1 MSEKYLSKAKV
12 AIFIDRCD
20 QNYVYLSDL
29 ALQSQ
34 LNTANGKEILYQMI
48 EN

>member
-1 MSEKYLSKAKV
+1 MNEKYLSKAKV

-20 QNYVYLSDL
+20 QHYVYLADA
-29 ALQSQ
+29 ALQAQ
-34 LNTANGKEILYQMI
+34 LKTANGKEILNKLI